1 MIRSRVMAQ
10 LHARIGSPFDAAP
23 ASSPVPLPEASMRL
37 LEFALAS
44 AAIGAAVLLGLAR

>member
-1 MIRSRVMAQ
+1 MRPRVIAR
-10 LHARIGSPFDAAP
+10 LHARIASPFDATP
-23 ASSPVPLPEASMRL
+23 AANAVPLPEASMRL